1 MGCYI
6 DKDGNY
12 YQGDRIGDDE
22 EVDPRPSPA
31 YVRQGSA
38 WVLDEAKRRAAITEE
53 INGLQARI
61 AELEAQL

>member
-6 DKDGNY
+6 DKGSNY

-22 EVDPRPSPA
+22 EVDPRPSPSHIRKGG
-31 YVRQGSA
+31 V
-38 WVLDEAKRRAAITEE
+38 WVVDEAKRRASIEAEV
-53 INGLQARI
+53 NALRARA